1 MPIVTDLVPDA
12 RGSGGFTVHLDGA
25 SYALV
30 GADDVRAL
38 GLAVG
43 GQLEGAAVAALD
55 RRSEVF
61 AARATA
67 LRILSYRALP
77 AGEIE
82 RRLVRKG
89 HLPAVAGEVVA
100 GLVAAG
106 LIDDVEFARH
116 FARTRARRL
125 RFGPGR
131 LTRDLRRLGIGESAA
146 RHAVEHALAE
156 DGVDTLVLLR
166 EAAEKKLRGL
176 AGIEPAARRRRLKAY
191 LLRRGFAATDVRQVV
206 KEALPG

>member
-1 MPIVTDLVPDA
+1 MPTVTGLVPDA

-30 GADDVRAL
+30 GAGDVRAL

-43 GQLEGAAVAALD
+43 VELPPAAVGGID
-55 RRSEVF
+55 RRAEVF

-67 LRILSYRALP
+67 LRILSYRSLP

-100 GLVAAG
+100 ALVAAG

-125 RFGPGR
+125 RVGPSR
-131 LTRDLRRLGIGESAA
+131 LTRELRRLGIGETAA
-146 RHAVEHALAE
+146 RRAVEHALAE

-166 EAAEKKLRGL
+166 EATEKKLRGL
-176 AGIEPAARRRRLKAY
+176 AGIDPAVRRRRLKAY